1 MKDDTRKVCMV
12 IGAGPGIG
20 QAVAFA
26 FAHEGFDVAMVARR
40 PERLT
45 AAAELISKKTGR
57 KVRCYAA
64 DAGDEVSL
72 KAAFARVRRAMGE
85 IEVMVYNAAVT
96 EPGRPTALSVTQLM
110 DEFRVNVAGALVAAR
125 EAARSMRKNQR
136 GTLLFTGGSFAYE
149 PATNYASLSLGK
161 AALRNLTFSLA
172 QELGTDGIHVA
183 TVTVYG
189 FVQANTSLDPNR
201 IAQAFVKLQRQ
212 PKGRFDLE
220 IVYK

>member
-1 MKDDTRKVCMV
+1 MKDDARKVCMV

-40 PERLT
+40 PERMT
-45 AAAELISKKTGR
+45 AAADLIGKKTGR
-57 KVRCYAA
+57 QVRAFAA
-64 DAGDEVSL
+64 DAGDEASL
-72 KAAFARVRRAMGE
+72 KAVFTRVRRAMGE
-85 IEVMVYNAAVT
+85 IEVMVYNVATTEAA
-96 EPGRPTALSVTQLM
+96 RPSALTRQRLI
-110 DEFRVNVAGALVAAR
+110 DEFNINVGGALVAAH
-125 EAARSMRKNQR
+125 EAARGMRKLQR
-136 GTLLFTGGSFAYE
+136 GTMLFTGGSFALD

-189 FVQANTSLDPNR
+189 FVQANTQFDPHR

-212 PKGRFDLE
+212 PKGHFDLE